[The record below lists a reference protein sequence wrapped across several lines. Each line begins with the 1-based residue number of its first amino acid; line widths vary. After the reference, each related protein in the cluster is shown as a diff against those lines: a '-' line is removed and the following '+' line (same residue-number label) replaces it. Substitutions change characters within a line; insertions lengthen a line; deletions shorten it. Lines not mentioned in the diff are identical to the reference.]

1 MPRIPPI
8 SLSDL
13 ITLYGKA
20 AARRGTPL
28 VDLPPRPST
37 ADLLADPLVFLLLV
51 RRYDATPLLRAV
63 RRLARNTQPAPDS
76 PDHPPLRH
84 TVAEIAA
91 VWSEI
96 AADPFAAPRFGS
108 LLLDVQSFHDAVPVF
123 HWTPESTLRFKSRPG
138 GLKRWLER
146 NLPQIPY
153 PSAMQHKSL
162 AALLLRACRLPEAL
176 PASALFYASPP
187 PPRASASLR
196 TRLADARKSFQT
208 ILDAAPSVRALRA
221 SALRLAPPAPRLPP
235 VRLAI
240 LSPHPGKRRPA
251 LLSTPAALDD
261 LLARAVFLRDVVRR
275 TLSRRP
281 STPEERAIHR
291 HVQRLLELAS
301 APD

>member
-13 ITLYGKA
+13 IALYGKA

-28 VDLPPRPST
+28 ADLPPRPAP
-37 ADLLADPLVFLLLV
+37 ADLLEDPLVFLLLV
-51 RRYDATPLLRAV
+51 RRYDATPLLHAA
-63 RRLARNTQPAPDS
+63 RRLLRTTQPSPDS
-76 PDHPPLRH
+76 PERPPLRH
-84 TVAEIAA
+84 PVSEIAS

-96 AADPFAAPRFGS
+96 ASDPFAAPRFGS
-108 LLLDVQSFHDAVPVF
+108 LLLDVQAFHDAVPVF

-153 PSAMQHKSL
+153 PSAMQHKAL
-162 AALLLRACRLPEAL
+162 AALLLRACRLPETL

-187 PPRASASLR
+187 PPRSSAKLR
-196 TRLADARKSFQT
+196 SRLAAARKAFQT

-221 SALRLAPPAPRLPP
+221 SALRLAPPVPRLPP
-235 VRLAI
+235 VRLAM
-240 LSPHPGKRRPA
+240 LSPHPGKRHPA
-251 LLSTPAALDD
+251 LLATPAALDD
-261 LLARAVFLRDVVRR
+261 LLARATLLRDLVRR

-281 STPEERAIHR
+281 ATPDERAIHR
-291 HVQRLLELAS
+291 HFRRLLELTS
-301 APD
+301 EPD